1 MANDERFQPKL
12 ENRSA
17 SQPLLIPVA
26 ALAPLAAFR
35 TARASEEGINA
46 FQSHLELQKILV
58 TVGSR
63 RYFRFAAG
71 REEISR
77 IDSRDWAIRKGEI
90 SEQTSAENRNRI
102 SIVHQTGALGHLCLR
117 IACYF

>member
-1 MANDERFQPKL
+1 MLRVE
-12 ENRSA
+12 SCWY
-17 SQPLLIPVA
+17 
-26 ALAPLAAFR
+26 
-35 TARASEEGINA
+35 RASEEGINA

-77 IDSRDWAIRKGEI
+77 IDSRDWAIRKGGKFGQI
-90 SEQTSAENRNRI
+90 CIVGCVQQRPRI
-102 SIVHQTGALGHLCLR
+102 T
-117 IACYF
+117 